1 MRFANLFKDAGNDA
15 IGSDYDAIEPAV
27 VQTNLLVMTE
37 SKERQAVIKK
47 MRVGSLVS
55 LNRTRR
61 NGQTVYVVKDMKT
74 DKTIGEIS
82 YGSSDYL
89 DQNYRNYK
97 TLGKVTEIG
106 KITPMGHGI
115 QVRIEYKV
123 YL

>member
-1 MRFANLFKDAGNDA
+1 MGLFNFLSADPS
-15 IGSDYDAIEPAV
+15 IDYDDIDAAI
-27 VQTNLLVMTE
+27 VQTNLLMMTE

-47 MRVGSLVS
+47 LRVGSLVT
-55 LNRTRR
+55 LKRIRQ
-61 NGQTVYVVKDMKT
+61 NGHAVYVVSDLKT
-74 DKTIGEIS
+74 GKVIGEIS
-82 YGSSDYL
+82 YGTSDYL

-106 KITPMGHGI
+106 QITPNGHGN